1 MRRVCGL
8 VFGVLALLVGAH
20 PQGLA
25 NTGLDLGYRQL
36 YNLDFPAAH
45 RTFAAWMYAHPADP
59 LGPASNAAAYLFA
72 EMDRLHILQS
82 QFFTEDHRFLTHGQ
96 GVPDPAA
103 AAAFAANLS
112 LSRGLAA
119 GRLRAVPGDQNAHFS
134 EALCDGLDADYQV
147 LIQDHTLAALR
158 LMKDGQSIADRLLVA
173 APDDYD
179 AELALGMEN
188 YVLGL
193 QPAPI
198 RWLLRLDGAAAN
210 QGRGIAQL
218 EAVAQHGHLLRPY
231 AKILLA
237 LAALRAHHPAEA
249 APWLEDLAN
258 EFPGNPLYAQ
268 ELRRIAATVQF
279 QPADTIIHFTLGAF
293 LHTVHGTMPLASGR
307 LQFDPAS
314 GAASGR
320 IVIDA
325 AQAETGNAGRDRT
338 MRHDVLESDQF
349 PQIVFTPSRIS
360 PTPAPSGDSTVTLQ
374 GTISI
379 AGGEHPISFPARVH
393 IAGGTVTASASFP
406 IDYVAWGLHNP
417 STLLL
422 RVGNTVQVAI
432 ETRGTINWPR

>member
-1 MRRVCGL
+1 MRRGCGL

-36 YNLDFPAAH
+36 YNGDFPV
-45 RTFAAWMYAHPADP
+45 
-59 LGPASNAAAYLFA
+59 GPPSNAAAYLFA

-82 QFFTEDHRFLTHGQ
+82 QFFTEDHRFLSHGQ

-134 EALCDGLDADYQV
+134 DAFGGSLEMPRAERASPAANRSPPSSDQRERPSEKWRATCDGLDADYQV
-147 LIQDHTLAALR
+147 LIQDHALAALR

-188 YVLGL
+188 YVWRQLGDAPSRAGIPCRQSKPALKRPAGATQRKVASHLGL
-193 QPAPI
+193 EPAPI

-210 QGRGIAQL
+210 QGRG
-218 EAVAQHGHLLRPY
+218 VARL
-231 AKILLA
+231 
-237 LAALRAHHPAEA
+237 
-249 APWLEDLAN
+249 
-258 EFPGNPLYAQ
+258 
-268 ELRRIAATVQF
+268 ATVQF
-279 QPADTIIHFTLGAF
+279 EPADTSIHFTLGAF
-293 LHTVHGTMPLASGR
+293 LHTVHGTMPLASGQ

-325 AQAETGNAGRDRT
+325 AQAETGNAGRDRN

-393 IAGGTVTASASFP
+393 IAGGVVTASASFP

-422 RVGNTVQVAI
+422 RVGNIVQVAI